1 MTMARTILLALALA
15 AAHASPKAKMSM
27 RTRSRT
33 ISEEVKGRVSR
44 YEQHAKAHAPAAAQQ
59 FMSADTASSTMP
71 DHTSTA
77 FWGYPMT
84 LDYVV
89 DVAFATDFHTYKEY
103 PVIVDT
109 GSSNLAMAVSE
120 CSNCG
125 DGATDLDV
133 TLDESECIEVTYGSG
148 AWSGYETSVLSVGFV
163 EGTGG
168 VLADNVT
175 MAAITTQEDFFE
187 GDGYNGILGLAY
199 ADLMEPYS
207 ASECSSSSSSQGG
220 GMGGGGGGGQS
231 RSSRKQAAHSRA
243 GARASPRRQLVGP
256 NGDGS
261 PPSDAGS
268 GSDGS
273 GSGSTST
280 SSSSSTAAAVPL
292 LDSMYDDGMLHEDVF
307 SLAFCSNDAA
317 FAVGGVNTSDVA
329 GNVTYVDVEQ
339 TYGMFY
345 GYYLVYLESV
355 GVDGETI
362 SGVSENEL
370 NWLGG
375 VLVDSGTTLLYL
387 PSAAASAIETKVKS
401 VASANGVSLS
411 GKFFEWMAAVS
422 ADDLQYFPTVS
433 LNLKGYTLELT
444 PRDYLLHYDTGYY
457 WGISSSSVGIIGNI
471 ALQNK
476 MVVFDRE
483 QNKVGFGDAKCGSG
497 SGVVADASL
506 EFDDDATTDDAS
518 SAASSTASKTSTSSR
533 PRKAALAVQAPAAAA
548 STASARGANTLP
560 LLGAGALVVA
570 AALGV
575 ARRRRTSAQY
585 LPIAEAPEALD
596 A

>member
-1 MTMARTILLALALA
+1 
-15 AAHASPKAKMSM
+15 
-27 RTRSRT
+27 
-33 ISEEVKGRVSR
+33 
-44 YEQHAKAHAPAAAQQ
+44 
-59 FMSADTASSTMP
+59 
-71 DHTSTA
+71 
-77 FWGYPMT
+77 
-84 LDYVV
+84 
-89 DVAFATDFHTYKEY
+89 
-103 PVIVDT
+103 
-109 GSSNLAMAVSE
+109 
-120 CSNCG
+120 
-125 DGATDLDV
+125 
-133 TLDESECIEVTYGSG
+133 
-148 AWSGYETSVLSVGFV
+148 
-163 EGTGG
+163 
-168 VLADNVT
+168 
-175 MAAITTQEDFFE
+175 
-187 GDGYNGILGLAY
+187 
-199 ADLMEPYS
+199 
-207 ASECSSSSSSQGG
+207 
-220 GMGGGGGGGQS
+220 
-231 RSSRKQAAHSRA
+231 
-243 GARASPRRQLVGP
+243 
-256 NGDGS
+256 
-261 PPSDAGS
+261 
-268 GSDGS
+268 
-273 GSGSTST
+273 
-280 SSSSSTAAAVPL
+280 
-292 LDSMYDDGMLHEDVF
+292 MLHEDVF

-401 VASANGVSLS
+401 AASANGVSLS

-444 PRDYLLHYDTGYY
+444 PKDYLLHYDTGYY

-497 SGVVADASL
+497 SGVVADSSL
-506 EFDDDATTDDAS
+506 EFDDDAAADDAS
-518 SAASSTASKTSTSSR
+518 SSSASSTASKTSTSSR
-533 PRKAALAVQAPAAAA
+533 PRKAALAAQQPAAASAA
-548 STASARGANTLP
+548 SGAARGASTLP

-570 AALGV
+570 AALVV
-575 ARRRRTSAQY
+575 ARRRRASAHY